1 MTKYQLIVLAT
12 VICAVVSMIL
22 ENTASDKKGIMY
34 QIHTLFAALT
44 LLAVLLLGYRAF
56 FLIR

>member
-12 VICAVVSMIL
+12 VICSVAAVIL
-22 ENTASDKKGIMY
+22 GNMANDKKGIMF
-34 QIHTLFAALT
+34 QLHRLFAVLT

-56 FLIR
+56 FLVR